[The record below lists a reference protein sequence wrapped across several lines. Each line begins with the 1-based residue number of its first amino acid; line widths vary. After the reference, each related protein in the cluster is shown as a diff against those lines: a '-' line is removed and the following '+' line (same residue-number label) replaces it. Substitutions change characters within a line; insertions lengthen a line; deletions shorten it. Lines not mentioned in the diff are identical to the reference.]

1 MKKLLRASL
10 LLFVTLFVFNACTED
25 DDSDDFVIDYTS
37 LPTECKTFV
46 TTHFGTDPLISQ
58 VKERYVA
65 EADGTYYV
73 VYLNGGYEIDFKKN
87 GEWVSVEHST
97 TALPQTIVKLL
108 PAITQEY
115 LTTNY
120 ADSKVL
126 EIEKLVSGGYE
137 VDLNNDI
144 DLLFDSTGKFLSKK

>member
-46 TTHFGTDPLISQ
+46 TTHFGADPLVSQ

-65 EADGTYYV
+65 EADGTYYM

-87 GEWVSVEHST
+87 GEWVSVENETSGL
-97 TALPQTIVKLL
+97 AQSVVEKLL
-108 PAITQEY
+108 KPAALAY
-115 LTTNY
+115 LSEHHASIKVEEIDNLGADKRKVELTN
-120 ADSKVL
+120 DVV
-126 EIEKLVSGGYE
+126 I
-137 VDLNNDI
+137 I
-144 DLLFDSTGKFLSKK
+144 FDAEGKPF